1 MKGSLIGCNSRGMLR
16 ESASATAELRPVTEL
31 EHPLPIMGL
40 TSERLAL
47 EDSVC
52 DDLCVIKALL
62 PASEKT
68 RPAIL
73 YLLHHYLS
81 SRQASSLLQLSHLFA
96 WDTQGHQH
104 SDPSAGSHGKEM

>member
-1 MKGSLIGCNSRGMLR
+1 MLR
-16 ESASATAELRPVTEL
+16 ESASATAELRPVTEVGR
-31 EHPLPIMGL
+31 PLSIMRF

-47 EDSVC
+47 EDNVC

-68 RPAIL
+68 RHAIL
-73 YLLHHYLS
+73 DLLHHHLS
-81 SRQASSLLQLSHLFA
+81 RRQAPSLLRLSPLFA
-96 WDTQGHQH
+96 CDTQGHQP